1 MKYKQTIN
9 LMGGGVFFAF
19 VGGTLSYYVVYDWV
33 KQGIGDAKLSVLIVA
48 GALGLAMLFNGLNWL
63 VRQIKSR
70 YDAAILNAI
79 DYPYLV
85 LNILILMMAIV
96 VVVVHDNTLFTSDTR
111 TSSIFKFAAVLYS
124 SFVLLNYYR
133 AFRARSQGKHQR
145 GDTLD

>member
-1 MKYKQTIN
+1 MHGIFGRNRVGDILNLCFVKNVFALNFTNHNNCNMKYKQTIN
-9 LMGGGVFFAF
+9 LMGGVFFAF

-79 DYPYLV
+79 DYP
-85 LNILILMMAIV
+85 
-96 VVVVHDNTLFTSDTR
+96 
-111 TSSIFKFAAVLYS
+111 
-124 SFVLLNYYR
+124 
-133 AFRARSQGKHQR
+133 
-145 GDTLD
+145 